1 MQKFNLQG
9 NFLHEWGEHQP
20 ISTVS
25 SFFNF
30 LISPEAE
37 GNFNYPT
44 RIAAGPNSTIYV
56 SDAYNNRVQAFS
68 KDGKFL
74 FQFGGSGFLG
84 GSFRVSSGIAVD
96 IKGHLYV
103 ADFYN
108 NRIQMFTE
116 EGSFLTEW
124 GEEGEKIGQLKGPT
138 DITVD
143 DQGGI
148 YVVDWG
154 NHRIQVLHLNDG
166 LD

>member
-1 MQKFNLQG
+1 M
-9 NFLHEWGEHQP
+9 
-20 ISTVS
+20 
-25 SFFNF
+25 
-30 LISPEAE
+30 
-37 GNFNYPT
+37 
-44 RIAAGPNSTIYV
+44 
-56 SDAYNNRVQAFS
+56 
-68 KDGKFL
+68 
-74 FQFGGSGFLG
+74 G

-154 NHRIQVLHLNDG
+154 NHRIQVLHLNGG

>member
-1 MQKFNLQG
+1 M
-9 NFLHEWGEHQP
+9 
-20 ISTVS
+20 
-25 SFFNF
+25 
-30 LISPEAE
+30 
-37 GNFNYPT
+37 
-44 RIAAGPNSTIYV
+44 
-56 SDAYNNRVQAFS
+56 
-68 KDGKFL
+68 
-74 FQFGGSGFLG
+74 G

-116 EGSFLTEW
+116 EGSFLSEW

-148 YVVDWG
+148 YVVDLG
-154 NHRIQVLHLNDG
+154 NHRIQVLHLNGG